1 MDKEGGTRPVQT
13 ARLCCHVC
21 VAMLASYRK
30 ASRLLIGMFIALA
43 LLVSTHLGE
52 FWPFSIFPMFS
63 QGGNPWTRS
72 LVRELP
78 ELPSSAFLWRTVSEQ
93 DLPGTPYALASVNAN
108 QNDIAN
114 FLVKSKTW
122 DSQRVHAMLKMFGS
136 DTETK
141 NLLIM
146 QVDGRITAGDSV
158 DIVYTPFLLITPD
171 STYFNPTLDYPM
183 KLTPPFL

>member
-1 MDKEGGTRPVQT
+1 
-13 ARLCCHVC
+13 
-21 VAMLASYRK
+21 MLAAYRK

-63 QGGNPWTRS
+63 QGGNPWIRS

-78 ELPSSAFLWRTVSEQ
+78 EQPSDAFLWRTVREQ
-93 DLPGTPYALASVNAN
+93 DLPGTPYPLASVDAN

-114 FLVKSKTW
+114 FLFKSKTW
-122 DSQRVHAMLKMFGS
+122 NGQRILAMRKMFGP
-136 DTETK
+136 DPETK

-158 DIVYTPFLLITPD
+158 DIVFTPFLLITPD
-171 STYFNPTLDYPM
+171 STYFNPTLEYPM
-183 KLTPPFL
+183 E